1 MNFWS
6 DPAHLWL
13 AVLVAAST
21 TVISVALFA
30 LVVKAMLD
38 QFLASQREILDRA
51 TLQTGSVDTALSLH
65 GQRITALDGRLSL
78 LEQDRME
85 RDHREALLTARVSK
99 VEGR

>member
-13 AVLVAAST
+13 AVLVAAGT

-38 QFLASQREILDRA
+38 QFLASQREILERA
-51 TLQTGSVDTALSLH
+51 TLQTGSVDTALSIH
-65 GQRITALDGRLSL
+65 GHRLSALDARLTM

-85 RDHREALLTARVSK
+85 RDAREGAMSSRVARL
-99 VEGR
+99 EGL